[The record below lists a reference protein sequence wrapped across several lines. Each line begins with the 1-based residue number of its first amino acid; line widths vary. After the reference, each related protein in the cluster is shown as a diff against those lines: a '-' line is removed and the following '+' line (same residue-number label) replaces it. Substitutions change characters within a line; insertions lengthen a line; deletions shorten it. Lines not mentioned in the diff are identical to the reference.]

1 MKDTTLT
8 QSELDDIMKLGESMT
23 ECGIASKSIRKGK
36 CSHYSDRSKSCDIA
50 FCKHGHR
57 VSDGS
62 CNTDGLIDDLYSEDI
77 PVHNY
82 FQSRGKI

>member
-1 MKDTTLT
+1 MKDITLT

-23 ECGIASKSIRKGK
+23 ECGIDSKSIRKGK

-57 VSDGS
+57 LNDRS
-62 CNTDGLIDDLYSEDI
+62 CRTNGVIDDLYSEDI
-77 PVHNY
+77 SVHNY
-82 FQSRGKI
+82 FQGEGE